1 MVEKNWKKPFVL
13 WDIKYILNFLKIIDF
28 LLNIFDYSIYINN
41 VYLNNK
47 YWYVNSKKKKKK
59 TSIILYI

>member
-13 WDIKYILNFLKIIDF
+13 WDIKYILNFLKIINF
-28 LLNIFDYSIYINN
+28 LLNIFNYKIYIKK
-41 VYLNNK
+41 VYIKKKNLNNK
-47 YWYVNSKKKKKK
+47 RKKKKKK